1 MIQGTPFHVVAGV
14 PGRSEPACL
23 STPRPA
29 PALPLAGCGI
39 SCPATATC
47 AKGVCL
53 CPAGKRAQP
62 SRLARR
68 RHGCCCCPQAPA
80 ALTSRSLSPAITGE
94 NLVPIAYDNGYLNQR
109 CVRAQCAALDPAAG
123 LRIDNATLEQ
133 NNVYFTFSLGVAPLA
148 TASNVVSRVVKVGDV
163 SNSMQL

>member
-1 MIQGTPFHVVAGV
+1 V
-14 PGRSEPACL
+14 PGRSEHACL
-23 STPRPA
+23 STPRPE

-53 CPAGKRAQP
+53 CPAGERAAACAEAAGPASAQL
-62 SRLARR
+62 R
-68 RHGCCCCPQAPA
+68 PA
-80 ALTSRSLSPAITGE
+80 ALLLLLPTAACRTDPPSPAPAGE

-123 LRIDNATLEQ
+123 LRVDNVTFDEKYYGYA
-133 NNVYFTFSLGVAPLA
+133 TFSLGVRPLT
-148 TASNVVSRVVKVGDV
+148 TASNSVSKPVEIGQL
-163 SNSMQL
+163 SNSVEL